1 MHLCNGKRLDN
12 IVEDNNFASYI
23 LFVLILF
30 IQTDDDSMDVKMG
43 KHLIQLVNKINMKK
57 IRSIHD
63 EELSRICVDFFINE
77 VQIVK

>member
-1 MHLCNGKRLDN
+1 
-12 IVEDNNFASYI
+12 
-23 LFVLILF
+23 
-30 IQTDDDSMDVKMG
+30 MDVKMG
-43 KHLIQLVNKINMKK
+43 KHLIQLVNVAAVK

>member
-1 MHLCNGKRLDN
+1 M
-12 IVEDNNFASYI
+12 EDNNFASYI

-43 KHLIQLVNKINMKK
+43 KHLIQLVNVAAVK